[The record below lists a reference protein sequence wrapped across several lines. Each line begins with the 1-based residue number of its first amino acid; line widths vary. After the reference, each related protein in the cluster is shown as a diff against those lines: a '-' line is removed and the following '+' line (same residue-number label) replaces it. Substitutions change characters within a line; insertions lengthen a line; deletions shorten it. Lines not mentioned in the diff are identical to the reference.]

1 VSRSE
6 GTPLWV
12 WAIYALGL
20 LAATV
25 LAGSALFSL
34 GAALA
39 SDVEVGYDVSTPAL
53 LVWGGLLV
61 LAGATWLR
69 RRRRGRR

>member
-6 GTPLWV
+6 STPLWV

-25 LAGSALFSL
+25 PAGSALFSL

>member
-1 VSRSE
+1 MTRGA

-12 WAIYALGL
+12 WAIDGLGL

-53 LVWGGLLV
+53 LVWSGLVV
-61 LAGATWLR
+61 LAAATWLR
-69 RRRRGRR
+69 RRRRARR